1 MVFFFPV
8 LEHMT
13 QLLAL
18 TVAYQYIRA
27 MARGRF
33 FQSELF
39 PALYFALITLLEM
52 STPVHLA
59 SGLFY
64 DGRSIV
70 LLVAA
75 VFLGPTTAFVSGAA
89 SILYRILLGG
99 QGMYIGMFVI
109 AESVAAG
116 LLFRKLLASGK
127 TKLSTGPLITLALMV
142 HLAMLAAHMSLSG
155 EARWDYIRELAP
167 TLLIVYPAVFR
178 LESWIFMNAA
188 SMAREHGA
196 LVESESRYR
205 NMFES
210 NGAAMLIIDPSDG
223 RITDANAAALRFY
236 GWNRGEL
243 LAKRISEINEL
254 GDKNPRV
261 LMDHVPDEG
270 YRLFL
275 VRHRLA
281 SGEIRDVEVLA
292 GILRFDEK
300 PFIHSI
306 IHDVTAREEAFR
318 ERRLLYETIDSS
330 VSEVFIFSVQDHRFI
345 YASRGACENLGFS
358 MDELKT
364 MTPLDLKKDMK
375 PYSFAQILE
384 ELTSGRKNVVVFR
397 TAHYRKNRSSYPV
410 EVKIQLQEAARQ
422 KVFLALVSD
431 MTDYQKAI
439 DEIKSQLRELERWRD
454 LTLDREERI
463 ISLKREV
470 NELLASSGAPP
481 RYAGEHLDGQKT

>member
-1 MVFFFPV
+1 MVFLPI
-8 LEHMT
+8 LQHMT

-27 MARGRF
+27 MARSRF
-33 FQSELF
+33 FQSDLF
-39 PALYFALITLLEM
+39 PALYFAFITLLEM
-52 STPVHLA
+52 STPVHLTT
-59 SGLFY
+59 GLFY

-75 VFLGPTTAFVSGAA
+75 VFLGPTTALTSGAA
-89 SILYRILLGG
+89 SMLYRIVIGG
-99 QGMYIGMFVI
+99 QGMYIGIFVI
-109 AESVAAG
+109 AESLAAG
-116 LLFRKLLASGK
+116 LLFRKLIASGK
-127 TKLSTGPLITLALMV
+127 TKLSTGPLIMLAVIV
-142 HLAMLAAHMSLSG
+142 HLFMLAAHMSLSG
-155 EARWDYIRELAP
+155 EIRWAYIRELAP

-188 SMAREHGA
+188 SMAREHDA

-243 LAKRISEINEL
+243 LVKRISDINEL
-254 GDKNPRV
+254 GEKNPRV
-261 LMDHVPDEG
+261 LMDYVPETG

-281 SGEIRDVEVLA
+281 SGEVRDVEVLA
-292 GILRFDEK
+292 GILRFNGR

-306 IHDVTAREEAFR
+306 IHDVTEREEAFR
-318 ERRLLYETIDSS
+318 ERRLLYETIDAS
-330 VSEVFIFSVQDHRFI
+330 VSEVFIFSTQDHRFI
-345 YASRGACENLGFS
+345 YASRGARENLGFT
-358 MDELKT
+358 MDELRN

-375 PYSFAQILE
+375 PYPFAQILD
-384 ELTSGRKNVVVFR
+384 ELSSGRKNLVVFR
-397 TAHYRKNRSSYPV
+397 TAHYRKNGSSYPV
-410 EVKIQLQEAARQ
+410 EVKIQLQESGKE

-431 MTDYQKAI
+431 MTDYQKAL

-463 ISLKREV
+463 IALKREV
-470 NELLASSGAPP
+470 NGVLEASGAPP
-481 RYAGEHLDGQKT
+481 RYSGEHLGGRET